1 MDTLTLTKTRHST
14 RKFLQIPVEKEKIEQ
29 TCSKRFGNHAGIRL
43 AWLFLFSFRLEIFL
57 KSVIINR

>member
-29 TCSKRFGNHAGIRL
+29 TTAKD
-43 AWLFLFSFRLEIFL
+43 
-57 KSVIINR
+57 SVTTQV